1 LKLLKDAFEQYDL
14 QHISRIQTF
23 QTKKSNI
30 KPNLSLIQISPL
42 DIAKQLCLVEQ
53 HFFQKVNIHEFY
65 HTKWNGK
72 WAKNPRQAPHL
83 FILIERYNTIGYWI
97 ATTIIDTQDLTVK
110 DRAQLIT
117 HWIQVMNELFLN
129 NNFNSCSQ
137 VYSALNMNP
146 VRRLQKSWSEVSKS
160 DLETFDRIG
169 EVMSFASNF
178 SAYRE
183 RLKLVQE
190 DSPCIPRVEVVL
202 KDLTFTEEHKDITE
216 DGKINFIK
224 IYKLYR
230 ALQSIFSF
238 QTLSRNY
245 NVKFQEEEEIQQFF
259 HHLHS
264 LKELELDDISKKL
277 KNNKEKPTI
286 KNPKVDPN
294 KNLGSPGTFKT
305 SSTIPNPT
313 KRQRKKSDVSKSK
326 KKKHQLKNKK
336 GVSLSKTFKPT
347 SFGALMSS
355 IDEYSDVYTEFE
367 LFLKKKS
374 NRSLFELLSSSDS
387 VRDK

>member
-1 LKLLKDAFEQYDL
+1 
-14 QHISRIQTF
+14 
-23 QTKKSNI
+23 
-30 KPNLSLIQISPL
+30 
-42 DIAKQLCLVEQ
+42 
-53 HFFQKVNIHEFY
+53 
-65 HTKWNGK
+65 
-72 WAKNPRQAPHL
+72 
-83 FILIERYNTIGYWI
+83 
-97 ATTIIDTQDLTVK
+97 
-110 DRAQLIT
+110 
-117 HWIQVMNELFLN
+117 MNELFLN

-355 IDEYSDVYTEFE
+355 IDEYSDVYSEFE
-367 LFLKKKS
+367 LFLKKNQTDPYLTFYRQVTLLETS
-374 NRSLFELLSSSDS
+374 NLEEARVKKLCTSIMSQYLGIGEGNVALLSVEPLFINEISAKKDNPTPQIFLS
-387 VRDK
+387 VKEEVYSLLEAQYINFLTAEQ